1 MKKREIK
8 DVHKNSCGSIA
19 TCKENGREFVLK
31 NANDFYKVRID
42 NGVVPKGEEPKCC
55 DYYFFKEDEIE
66 IFVELKGRNTED
78 AFSQLEQSINDFS
91 YGYPKKYAF
100 VISLNGLPKTNTK
113 LQNFE
118 NKMKRKK
125 VDFKQK
131 TNRLECS
138 YNRDSKDIEKIK

>member
-8 DVHKNSCGSIA
+8 DIHKNICGNIA
-19 TCKENGREFVLK
+19 TCKENGRVFVLK
-31 NANDFYKVRID
+31 KANDFYKVRID
-42 NGVVPKGEEPKCC
+42 NDVVPKGEEPRCC

-100 VISLNGLPKTNTK
+100 IISAKSPKMTTEIQKYMNLFK
-113 LQNFE
+113 
-118 NKMKRKK
+118 KRQFDLKI
-125 VDFKQK
+125 K